1 MTVRPATDADRSDLV
16 RLIAEFRVALAALG
30 GRTAQPDAKA
40 AAAELAE
47 HEARRF
53 PIFVAEADGAGVIG
67 YLVCRVDAKVVWA
80 ESLFVLPDHR
90 RRGIASALYDQA
102 ERIAAGAGGQ
112 TVFNWIH
119 PNNDAVIAFL
129 RKRGYDVLNLIEVR
143 RPVSDE
149 PASRTIKVGSHK
161 FRH

>member
-1 MTVRPATDADRSDLV
+1 MVVRPATDADRGYLV

-47 HEARRF
+47 YEARKF
-53 PIFVAEADGAGVIG
+53 PVFVADLEGAGVVG
-67 YLVCRVDAKVVWA
+67 YLVCRVDGKVVWA

-90 RRGIASALYDQA
+90 RRGIASDLYDQA
-102 ERIAAGAGGQ
+102 ERLAAGPGGQ

-119 PNNDAVIAFL
+119 PNNDAIIAFL

-143 RPVSDE
+143 RPVADE
-149 PASRTIKVGSHK
+149 PASRTIKVGSHT